1 MGPTLHQLARKGFL
15 YVYVTAGFIIVLDTL
30 HVSLEPI
37 AAADH
42 LTGAKKPVFR
52 TNHLADTVKTN
63 ITTTE

>member
-42 LTGAKKPVFR
+42 LTGAKNQSSEPIIWLILSKQ
-52 TNHLADTVKTN
+52 
-63 ITTTE
+63 I